1 MEKKIYI
8 LAGGPPENVPDLA
21 PYAEDK
27 RAAWA
32 GVDRGVLHLLKQ
44 GIIPEMAFGDF
55 DSVNQEEWDW
65 INRKLQHIRKF
76 QPEKDETDMELAL
89 MWAISQ
95 DPDVIRIFGATG
107 GRLDHAFT
115 NVLLLVHEKAL
126 QFKGK
131 IEMIDRQNLVEMFL
145 PGTYTIEKMD
155 AYPYVSFLPL
165 TEEVEGIFLT
175 GFKYPLENRHIV
187 RGTTLCVSNELIR
200 DFGTFSFSSGIL
212 MMVRSHD

>member
-27 RAAWA
+27 QAAWA

-55 DSVNQEEWDW
+55 DSVNQEEWGW

-89 MWAISQ
+89 MWAISREPGS
-95 DPDVIRIFGATG
+95 DPYSRRYRRAARPCFYQCP
-107 GRLDHAFT
+107 FT
-115 NVLLLVHEKAL
+115 CA
-126 QFKGK
+126 
-131 IEMIDRQNLVEMFL
+131 
-145 PGTYTIEKMD
+145 
-155 AYPYVSFLPL
+155 
-165 TEEVEGIFLT
+165 
-175 GFKYPLENRHIV
+175 
-187 RGTTLCVSNELIR
+187 
-200 DFGTFSFSSGIL
+200 
-212 MMVRSHD
+212 

>member
-65 INRKLQHIRKF
+65 INRKLEHIRKF

-155 AYPYVSFLPL
+155 AYP
-165 TEEVEGIFLT
+165 
-175 GFKYPLENRHIV
+175 
-187 RGTTLCVSNELIR
+187 
-200 DFGTFSFSSGIL
+200 
-212 MMVRSHD
+212 